1 MHNFEVV
8 WKEVDII
15 FKMFMLI
22 FIQTNYLTG
31 FIGKKQ
37 NQNYHLHPMPWPC
50 QSFLSII
57 TKKDQI

>member
-1 MHNFEVV
+1 MHNSEVV
-8 WKEVDII
+8 WKQVDIM

-31 FIGKKQ
+31 FMGKKQ
-37 NQNYHLHPMPWPC
+37 DQNYYLHPMPCPC
-50 QSFLSII
+50 QSCLSII